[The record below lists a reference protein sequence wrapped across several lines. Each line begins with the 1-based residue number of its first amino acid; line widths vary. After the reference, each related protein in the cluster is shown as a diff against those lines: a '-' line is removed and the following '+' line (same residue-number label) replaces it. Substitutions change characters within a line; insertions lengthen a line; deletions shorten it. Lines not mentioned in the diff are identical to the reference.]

1 MRTDFKTGN
10 YIGKGELAT
19 FEHLKELTGL
29 EELDHKQFPNVG
41 IYRQLPVT
49 LIYDNDQLYHL
60 ADFHK
65 KSSVDIFLVTAIDE
79 YNPRLCKI
87 AVRVEGK
94 KGDLKMQRQGV
105 QKWLLGKWCQIVDVH
120 LRNCPELFKDKI
132 NPKSRQELLDSFK
145 EARVE
150 LPIIQKT

>member
-1 MRTDFKTGN
+1 MRIDPKTQN
-10 YIGKGELAT
+10 IIGAGEDAT
-19 FEHLKELTGL
+19 FLHLKELTGL
-29 EELDHKQFPNVG
+29 EELDHKEFPNVG

-120 LRNCPELFKDKI
+120 LRNCPELFKDRI
-132 NPKSRQELLDSFK
+132 NSKSKQELLDSFK

-150 LPIIQKT
+150 LPIISKA